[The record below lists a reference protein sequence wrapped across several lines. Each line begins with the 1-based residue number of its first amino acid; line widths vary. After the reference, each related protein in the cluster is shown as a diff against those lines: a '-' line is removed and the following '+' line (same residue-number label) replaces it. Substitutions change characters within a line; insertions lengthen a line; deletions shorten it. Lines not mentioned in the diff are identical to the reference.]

1 MQLDLSLAG
10 FVVGVVIGL
19 TGMGGGALMT
29 PLLVLGF
36 GVQPLAAV
44 SSDVVASVV
53 LKPIGGGIHWRRG
66 TVQGRLVWWLALGSV
81 PGALGGAYLV
91 SHIEGDVDSALQTI
105 LGVVLLVAASA
116 MVLRSWLGTHHP
128 TLEGQPAERAR
139 VRKLPT
145 LLIGVGGGLVVGV
158 TSVGSGSLMI
168 VAMMVLYP
176 ALSTRELVG
185 TDLVQ
190 AIPLVAAAAVG
201 HLLWGDL
208 QLDVT
213 GSLLL
218 GAVPGVALGAHVS
231 SRANDAVIRPVL
243 TAVLVLTGAKLL
255 GASVELLAALGVVA
269 AIVIA
274 AVLWRNVRTRR
285 RPVVEGDHTDR

>member
-1 MQLDLSLAG
+1 MQLDISLAG

-29 PLLVLGF
+29 PLLVLAF

-66 TVQGRLVWWLALGSV
+66 TVHAGLVRWLALGSV
-81 PGALGGAYLV
+81 PGAIGGAYFV
-91 SHIEGDVDSALQTI
+91 SHVGGDIDSALQII
-105 LGVVLLVAASA
+105 LGVVLLVAATA
-116 MVLRSWLGTHHP
+116 MALRSWLGAHHSGD
-128 TLEGQPAERAR
+128 LEGQAAQR
-139 VRKLPT
+139 VPVRVLPT
-145 LLIGVGGGLVVGV
+145 VAVGVVGGLVVGV

-168 VAMMVLYP
+168 VALMALYP

-190 AIPLVAAAAVG
+190 AIPLVAAAALG

-218 GAVPGVALGAHVS
+218 GAVPGVALGAHIS
-231 SRANDAVIRPVL
+231 SRANDAAIRPIL
-243 TAVLVLTGAKLL
+243 AAVLVITGAKLL
-255 GASVELLAALGVVA
+255 GGSVELLGALGVA
-269 AIVIA
+269 AAVVIA
-274 AVLWRNVRTRR
+274 PIVWRSVRPSRTRTR
-285 RPVVEGDHTDR
+285 

>member
-1 MQLDLSLAG
+1 MQLDLSAAG

-44 SSDVVASVV
+44 SSDIVASVV

-66 TVQGRLVWWLALGSV
+66 TVHTRLVRTLAIGSV
-81 PGALGGAYLV
+81 PGALGGAFLV
-91 SHIEGDVDSALQTI
+91 SHVGDNVDDALQTI
-105 LGVVLLVAASA
+105 LGVVLLIAASA
-116 MVLRSWLGTHHP
+116 MALRYWLGTRH
-128 TLEGQPAERAR
+128 TGALEGTAAERIPVR
-139 VRKLPT
+139 VLPT
-145 LLIGVGGGLVVGV
+145 LLVGVGGGLVVGV

-168 VAMMVLYP
+168 VALMLLYP

-190 AIPLVAAAAVG
+190 AIPLVAAAALG

-218 GAVPGVALGAHVS
+218 GAIPGVALGAHIS
-231 SRANDAVIRPVL
+231 SRANDDVIRPIL
-243 TAVLVLTGAKLL
+243 AAVLVLTGAKLL
-255 GASVELLAALGVVA
+255 GAPVELLGALGVVA
-269 AIVIA
+269 AVVIA
-274 AVLWRNVRTRR
+274 PLVWRSIRR
-285 RPVVEGDHTDR
+285 SRREVTTGER